1 MHVTFMFTGGGVNNL
16 IKGEEDA
23 SMPMWF
29 VVILPMFMVNLYL
42 IVRTNTSLDDRNAD
56 EEISTTGLTEAL
68 YMYTQEM

>member
-23 SMPMWF
+23 SMLMWF